1 MKIQNHTLPKAIRR
15 HSIRLWLATAIAT
28 TATLA
33 TLTGCSADNDPQI
46 AAGGDGT
53 SVTFGATIAP
63 REAHGNDK
71 APASRAI
78 TDGTFENGDQILVHM
93 DGKLKLFVYN
103 TTQGFV
109 HDVNITGPGI
119 DNEPAEW
126 KSGETQKDVLAYGP
140 AKAIVSDANAGF
152 VYQCSAAEDQSSGD
166 DYKNSD
172 YVYTAQT
179 LYRSDPALTFR
190 HGMTRIVVRLR
201 SGGSLKDEDVA
212 GATVLLGNENL
223 LTVADIDPQ
232 TGTLTAHVPAGANER
247 QPQTITPHRCADAA
261 PAGFVAVHEALLPPQ
276 DVSGEPFIRVL
287 LSDGRELGYVAES
300 GSLLEGGHEYVY
312 NVTVKEDHVTVTI
325 SGGDV
330 PWQDGI
336 LTTEIDGKE
345 FRLIRTAE
353 DLARFARDVNGDGVS
368 SSTAQPELNAL
379 QTADIDLQDLA
390 RSTDPDL
397 QKLAENWVPIGSTI
411 RTATGG
417 YTSRYAGIYCGNG
430 YTVSGLRIKSR
441 DEDFNGL
448 FGNTN
453 KLALLTGIHLRDVRI
468 TGTIFGNTGALAG
481 YVGGGTI
488 TLCSAEG
495 TIDVTSSPGVNIYL
509 GGLVGYASDCSINR
523 CRTKVDIEAYVPL
536 KGIDRLY
543 AGGIVGWNAVSSTAS
558 TSTLFAC
565 RAEGSVS
572 LTGMGTSENPYSLC
586 AGGIAGYNGYIGNGT
601 AVIYACMATGDVSID
616 YQSTGSVYAY
626 AGGLVGYNG
635 ESGDLEYSY
644 ARGTA
649 SGSTTSIGGTGPN
662 SRVYY
667 GAIIGGRDGSD
678 YIYRCFGAGAGGAGS
693 SGLEAVT
700 LNIAYNEAPGNGEI
714 QTIIVQ
720 NYFMH
725 PISTT
730 RYDANATPA
739 YGISVVSR
747 RMELYMVWSYTD
759 PIWPALNMEYNGA
772 NN

>member
-78 TDGTFENGDQILVHM
+78 IDGTFEDGDRILVHM
-93 DGKLKLFVYN
+93 DGKLKAFVYR
-103 TTQGFV
+103 TAQGFV
-109 HDVNITGPGI
+109 HDGSVSNPGT
-119 DNEPAEW
+119 DTTPAEW
-126 KSGETQKDVLAYGP
+126 KSGETQKDLLAYGP

-152 VYQCSAAEDQSSGD
+152 VYQCFAAEDQSSGD

-179 LYRSDPALTFR
+179 LHRSDPALTFR

-276 DVSGEPFIRVL
+276 DVSGKSFIRVL
-287 LSDGRELGYVAES
+287 LSDGRELGYAAES
-300 GSLLEGGHEYVY
+300 GSLLKGGHEYVY

-325 SGGDV
+325 SDGDV

-397 QKLAENWVPIGSTI
+397 QKLAENWVPIGGTI

-495 TIDVTSSPGVNIYL
+495 TIDVTSSPGVNTYL

-523 CRTKVDIEAYVPL
+523 CRTKVDIKADVPL
-536 KGIDRLY
+536 KNADGIY
-543 AGGIVGWNAVSSTAS
+543 AGGIVGGNTAS
-558 TSTLFAC
+558 SNASISTLFTC

-601 AVIYACMATGDVSID
+601 AAIYACMATGDVSID

-635 ESGDLEYSY
+635 KSGDLEYSY

-649 SGSTTSIGGTGPN
+649 SGYMTTSSSSGN
-662 SRVYY
+662 KSKAYY
-667 GAIIGGRDGSD
+667 GAIIGGRNGSD
-678 YIYRCFGAGAGGAGS
+678 PIIYCFGAGAGGAGT
-693 SGLEAVT
+693 SGLKALTGRIV
-700 LNIAYNEAPGNGEI
+700 YNEAPRDGEI
-714 QTIIVQ
+714 RTVIGKVDT
-720 NYFMH
+720 F

-730 RYDANATPA
+730 LYDANATPA
-739 YGISVVSR
+739 YGISIVR
-747 RMELYMVWSYTD
+747 RQMEFFRVWSDTD
-759 PIWPALNMEYNGA
+759 PIWPASDMEYNGGV
-772 NN
+772 N

>member
-46 AAGGDGT
+46 VAGEDGT
-53 SVTFGATIAP
+53 SVTFGATIDH

-78 TDGTFENGDQILVHM
+78 TDGTFDDGDQILVHM
-93 DGKLKLFVYN
+93 DGKLKAFVYR
-103 TTQGFV
+103 TAQGFV
-109 HDVNITGPGI
+109 HDGTVSNPGI
-119 DNEPAEW
+119 DTTPAEW

-140 AKAIVSDANAGF
+140 AKALISDANAGF
-152 VYQCSAAEDQSSGD
+152 VYQWFAAEDQSSGD
-166 DYKNSD
+166 NYKNSD

-179 LYRSDPALTFR
+179 LHRSDPALTFR

-212 GATVLLGNENL
+212 GATVLLGNKNL
-223 LTVADIDPQ
+223 LTIADIDPQ
-232 TGTLTAHVPAGANER
+232 AGTLTAHVPAGGYELHL
-247 QPQTITPHRCADAA
+247 QTITPHRRADAA

-325 SGGDV
+325 SDGDV

-353 DLARFARDVNGDGVS
+353 DLARFARDVNNG
-368 SSTAQPELNAL
+368 QRNLNAL

-397 QKLAENWVPIGSTI
+397 QKLAEDWEPI
-411 RTATGG
+411 
-417 YTSRYAGIYCGNG
+417 SREFENNPVSYYMGIYCGNG
-430 YTVSGLRIKSR
+430 YTISGLRITSSHMSY
-441 DEDFNGL
+441 NGL
-448 FGNTN
+448 FGIVGYG
-453 KLALLTGIHLRDVRI
+453 ALLTGIHLRNAKLQGPTSI
-468 TGTIFGNTGALAG
+468 SSGLLAG
-481 YVGGGTI
+481 EVIEGTV

-495 TIDVTSSPGVNIYL
+495 EIDVTTSTGSFYRI
-509 GGLVGYASDCSINR
+509 GGLIGYVAESSINR
-523 CRTKVDIEAYVPL
+523 CRTGVNINTWQDNEIAYV
-536 KGIDRLY
+536 
-543 AGGIVGWNAVSSTAS
+543 GGIVGESRAG
-558 TSTLFAC
+558 STLFAC
-565 RAEGSVS
+565 RSEGEVSVTAS
-572 LTGMGTSENPYSLC
+572 VTLTNGNLC
-586 AGGIAGYNGYIGNGT
+586 AGGIAGYNGSRFSDDSY
-601 AVIYACMATGDVSID
+601 IYACMATGHVSID
-616 YQSTGSVYAY
+616 YTNAGSAYAY
-626 AGGLVGYNG
+626 AGGLVGYNDG
-635 ESGDLEYSY
+635 SGNLAYSY

-649 SGSTTSIGGTGPN
+649 TGFMTIGPGGDIANSG
-662 SRVYY
+662 VYN
-667 GAIIGGRDGSD
+667 GAIIGGRYGSD
-678 YIYRCFGAGAGGAGS
+678 QIVYCFGAGAGGAGT
-693 SGLEAVT
+693 SGLEAVIR
-700 LNIAYNEAPGNGEI
+700 NITYNVSPKQEEISTIIAPGNSSL
-714 QTIIVQ
+714 
-720 NYFMH
+720 

-739 YGISVVSR
+739 YGISVVSQQ
-747 RMELYMVWSYTD
+747 MQFFSVWSYTD
-759 PIWPALNMEYNGA
+759 PIWPALDMEYNGV